1 MTNFQVEE
9 RAKLRKHWVDQA
21 IALATQSRWDDA
33 INVNRTILDLYPND
47 VDAYNRLGRALTEL
61 GRFREAKDAYSRAVA
76 IDPLNAIAQK
86 NLARLSALTVESAP
100 RPVREKVDA
109 RFFIAEAGRT
119 GVANLFRTAG
129 RDVLAKMAVGDQVY
143 LHPEGRALYV
153 RNARGET
160 LGQVEPKLSQRLI
173 DLMKG
178 GNRYAAAVMSL
189 EDNGVRIIIRETYQD
204 PSQAGKLSFPTRGEA
219 PGVRPYIKDTLLR
232 YESEEEE
239 EEAFEEPELDAEA
252 EIESA
257 EDPGET
263 TEFEEEQSGE

>member
-9 RAKLRKHWVDQA
+9 RAKQRKHWVDQA
-21 IALATQSRWDDA
+21 IALAMQGKWEEAIGVNQS
-33 INVNRTILDLYPND
+33 ILEIYPND
-47 VDAYNRLGRALTEL
+47 VDACNRLGRALTEL

-86 NLARLSALTVESAP
+86 NLARLSAVSAETAE

-109 RFFIAEAGRT
+109 RFFIAESGKT

-129 RDVLAKMAVGDQVY
+129 RDVLARMAVGDQVY

-189 EDNGVRIIIRETYQD
+189 EDHGVKIIIRETYQD
-204 PSQAGKLSFPTRGEA
+204 PSQAGKLSFPTKGE
-219 PGVRPYIKDTLLR
+219 PTGVRPYIKDTLIR
-232 YESEEEE
+232 YEADEEEE
-239 EEAFEEPELDAEA
+239 ESLEEPDFEA
-252 EIESA
+252 DLESA
-257 EDPGET
+257 DEPGDT
-263 TEFEEEQSGE
+263 TEFEEERPNE